1 MCLRRR
7 TAAKRG
13 PSAGRDGPEAEGA
26 VIRETLDAKKMTQT
40 KIVALAAEPIQTLAV
55 GACVS
60 PLIGSR
66 GGGECAICQAKVQAA
81 AMEELQ
87 PEEQPQ
93 QPQQQPAARAVEQER
108 QPEEGE
114 WGWDDDEA
122 ELQFGTDD
130 AGSPAASPPAGAG
143 AAGKQGQSQ
152 QRSEGRGE
160 RRDAAS
166 ARGVEPGSRSAGRRA
181 GGGGAAAAG
190 PSIQAMSAQWRQGI
204 SLARQDSGR
213 KRIGR
218 MGSAGRSG
226 ARGRHPSPTRSRH
239 SDLSS
244 NSG

>member
-1 MCLRRR
+1 
-7 TAAKRG
+7 
-13 PSAGRDGPEAEGA
+13 

-40 KIVALAAEPIQTLAV
+40 KIIALAAEPIQTLAV

-130 AGSPAASPPAGAG
+130 AGSPATSPPAKA
-143 AAGKQGQSQ
+143 QGQSH

-204 SLARQDSGR
+204 SLQRQDSGR

-226 ARGRHPSPTRSRH
+226 ARGRHPSPSRH

>member
-1 MCLRRR
+1 M
-7 TAAKRG
+7 
-13 PSAGRDGPEAEGA
+13 
-26 VIRETLDAKKMTQT
+26 IRETLDVKKMTQT

-81 AMEELQ
+81 AIEELQ

-93 QPQQQPAARAVEQER
+93 QPRQQPAARALEQER

-122 ELQFGTDD
+122 ELQFGADD
-130 AGSPAASPPAGAG
+130 AGSPATSPPAKA
-143 AAGKQGQSQ
+143 QGQSH

-190 PSIQAMSAQWRQGI
+190 PSIQVIPPFLVHTLRPY
-204 SLARQDSGR
+204 LARFFPENSRLLRVSPPRRD
-213 KRIGR
+213 
-218 MGSAGRSG
+218 GSNELQAGTQG
-226 ARGRHPSPTRSRH
+226 QETAARGPRAENSALRSTPQMLTKGSTGRP
-239 SDLSS
+239 
-244 NSG
+244 